1 MHILFIGY
9 GKTSRR
15 VAKQLF
21 EQGHQISTI
30 SQSPKTDSFA
40 THLIQDVHQLD
51 LSCFKPIDWVYVLL
65 SPTQSTVEGYQQTY
79 LDSVQPI
86 VTALKQHP
94 IQRIVVVSS
103 TRVYGQNAGEV
114 VNDETATYPADTQ
127 GEILQQMEQAY
138 LNAYPEQCTII
149 RPSGI
154 YGTSVSRM
162 QKMAQSM
169 TMYPNLHWSNRI
181 HIEDLSGFLSQM
193 IHVERPEKSYI
204 VTNNQPQLLHEVL
217 QWFQQQMSLPLLK
230 VESEQV
236 TGKKLYATRMEKTG
250 FRLKHRDCFEDYL
263 ALMKNPPPLEKEG
276 LGED

>member
-51 LSCFKPIDWVYVLL
+51 LTAVTPIDWVYVLL
-65 SPTQSTVEGYQQTY
+65 SPKQSTVEGYQQTY

-86 VTALKQHP
+86 VAALKQHP
-94 IQRIVVVSS
+94 VKRIVVVSS
-103 TRVYGQNAGEV
+103 TRVYGQDAGEIV
-114 VNDETATYPADTQ
+114 DDETEIYPIDAQ
-127 GEILQQMEQAY
+127 GTILQQMEQAY
-138 LNAYPEQCTII
+138 FAAYPEQCTII

-154 YGTSVSRM
+154 YGASVERL
-162 QKMAQSM
+162 QKMAASM
-169 TMYPNLHWSNRI
+169 TSYPNLHWSNRI
-181 HIEDLSGFLSQM
+181 HIEDLSRFLSQM
-193 IHVERPEKSYI
+193 IHVEHPETSYI
-204 VTNNQPQLLHEVL
+204 VTNNDPKLLHEIL
-217 QWFQQQMSLPLLK
+217 QWFQQQIGLPLLK

-236 TGKKLYATRMEKTG
+236 TGKKLYATRMQKMG
-250 FRLKHRDCFEDYL
+250 FELKHLDCYEDYL
-263 ALMKNPPPLEKEG
+263 ELMRKNNPF
-276 LGED
+276 